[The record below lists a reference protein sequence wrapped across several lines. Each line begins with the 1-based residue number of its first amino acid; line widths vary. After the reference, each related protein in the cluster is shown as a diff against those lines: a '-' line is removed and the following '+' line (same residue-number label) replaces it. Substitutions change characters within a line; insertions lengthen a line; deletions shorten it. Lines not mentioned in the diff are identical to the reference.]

1 MKSYNSIEYYGEHY
15 DLPIFAFN
23 KEDGS
28 NLRFEFSQK
37 RGFYKF
43 GTRNTMIDSNSTPF
57 GFAIDLFMDKYNK
70 SLSEI
75 FKSKTYRNY
84 LSFVVFAEL
93 TGTKSEYGQ
102 HDFENDIFDLTMFDI
117 SVYKKGLLPPKQFI
131 DDFKDVG
138 IVDVVYQGN
147 LNKSFIQDVKNNKF
161 GLKEGVVCKGLIPNK
176 KEHNLYYCKIK
187 TNEWLENL
195 KNKFPEQFKKE
206 QLEIN
211 QFS

>member
-1 MKSYNSIEYYGEHY
+1 MKSYNSIEYYGQYY
-15 DLPIFAFN
+15 DLPIYAME
-23 KEDGS
+23 KIDGS
-28 NLRFEFSQK
+28 NVRIEFSQK

-43 GTRNTMIDSNSTPF
+43 GTRNTMIDSKSTPF

-70 SLSEI
+70 SLTEV

-84 LSFVVFAEL
+84 LSFVAFVEL
-93 TGTKSEYGQ
+93 VGTKSAYGQ
-102 HDFENDIFDLTMFDI
+102 HDFENDTFDLKLFDI
-117 SVYKKGLLPPKQFI
+117 SVYKKGLIPPKQFI

-138 IVDVVYQGN
+138 IVDVIYQGN
-147 LNKSFIQDVKNNKF
+147 LNKSFIQDVKDNKF